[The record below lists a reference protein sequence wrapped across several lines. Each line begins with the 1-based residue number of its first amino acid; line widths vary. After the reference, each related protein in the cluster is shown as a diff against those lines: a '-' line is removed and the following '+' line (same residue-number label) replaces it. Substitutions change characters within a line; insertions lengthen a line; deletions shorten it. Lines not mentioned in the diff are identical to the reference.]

1 MNCGVFIALFSH
13 WIVSD
18 SLRSHGLQ
26 HAKLP
31 CPSVS
36 PRVCSNSYPLHQWC
50 LPTILSSVAHFFCLQ
65 SSLASESF
73 PVSQFF
79 ISSGQGTRAS
89 ASASV
94 LPVNIQGGF
103 PLGLTGLISL
113 LPKGLSG
120 VFYST
125 TVHKHQFLG
134 ILPSLQSSSHK
145 CMWPLERIALSIH
158 NFVGRVMSLVFS
170 TQSRFV
176 TQGYSPK
183 KILHQRISK

>member
-113 LPKGLSG
+113 LPKRLS
-120 VFYST
+120 
-125 TVHKHQFLG
+125 K
-134 ILPSLQSSSHK
+134 
-145 CMWPLERIALSIH
+145 
-158 NFVGRVMSLVFS
+158 VFS
-170 TQSRFV
+170 STSVRKHEFFGTQPSWGSNSHIH
-176 TQGYSPK
+176 TWLPEK
-183 KILHQRISK
+183 P

>member
-1 MNCGVFIALFSH
+1 M
-13 WIVSD
+13 SD
-18 SLRSHGLQ
+18 PVWPHGLQ

-73 PVSQFF
+73 PVNRLFTLDDQNT
-79 ISSGQGTRAS
+79 GAS
-89 ASASV
+89 ASAS
-94 LPVNIQGGF
+94 LCLGTIQGWS
-103 PLGLTGLISL
+103 LLRLTGLISL

-145 CMWPLERIALSIH
+145 CMWPLERIALTIH